1 MSNIMFSIKTLTS
14 KLQLNTR
21 RFGTSKYMLKNI
33 KVYLP
38 VSDIEEMNRLE
49 HRQFYSNVKEHEL
62 KRLRILQEKFY
73 SDVKEFEKI
82 KTPLEKENGRIT
94 STWTSE
100 LKQTIKDNESISD
113 KWIRWLN
120 R

>member
-1 MSNIMFSIKTLTS
+1 MSKQMFTIKKLIT
-14 KLQLNTR
+14 KLQVNTRLFGTR
-21 RFGTSKYMLKNI
+21 RFPSSKNGF
-33 KVYLP
+33 
-38 VSDIEEMNRLE
+38 SDIEEMNRLE
-49 HRQFYSNVKEHEL
+49 HRKFYSNVKEHEL

-82 KTPLEKENGRIT
+82 KTPLEEENERIT
-94 STWTSE
+94 STWTRE